1 MRLLRLRKR
10 LARAMGRTPKRRQR
24 CIYTGGPVDEYGAC
38 VEHGETACVIT
49 Y

>member
-1 MRLLRLRKR
+1 MFYRLRKR
-10 LARAMGRTPKRRQR
+10 LAHLLGRTTPRER
-24 CIYTGGPVDEYGAC
+24 CINGGPVDEYGVC